1 MLEKGNL
8 VTSEKSNKM
17 SQNDFSRKVENLIF
31 TLLKCRKEFIDFKD
45 NYTIEDGDRKI
56 KVNIELKE
64 CYDNGIKRKR
74 ISKTKLKMFTQN
86 CFIRLSTPKLTDG
99 LHKLGGRN
107 GTGFWHSN
115 VQTLLIAESDKY
127 YCLKDECGNVDYLI
141 KNGYIDCQINED
153 LFLALAALRNDSD
166 IYQ

>member
-1 MLEKGNL
+1 
-8 VTSEKSNKM
+8 
-17 SQNDFSRKVENLIF
+17 
-31 TLLKCRKEFIDFKD
+31 
-45 NYTIEDGDRKI
+45 
-56 KVNIELKE
+56 
-64 CYDNGIKRKR
+64 
-74 ISKTKLKMFTQN
+74 MFTQN

-99 LHKLGGRN
+99 LRKLGGRN

-153 LFLALAALRNDSD
+153 LFLSLSALRNDSD
-166 IYQ
+166 IYQWFICKQDYLSCHNLTPINKGVWQLNTKYDKLTYSLRRLWKKATVKEILNSRVYTWRI

>member
-64 CYDNGIKRKR
+64 CYDNGI
-74 ISKTKLKMFTQN
+74 ILQSTQ
-86 CFIRLSTPKLTDG
+86 G
-99 LHKLGGRN
+99 
-107 GTGFWHSN
+107 
-115 VQTLLIAESDKY
+115 
-127 YCLKDECGNVDYLI
+127 
-141 KNGYIDCQINED
+141 
-153 LFLALAALRNDSD
+153 
-166 IYQ
+166 